1 MAAINRAPSARSS
14 PPQLLIFFIILFF
27 TLDASAFLGWI
38 CCYFF
43 AKIWL
48 IGLLFLVAAIK
59 LHYIANW
66 LTSMFVDCC
75 RQISWMSYGLRFFI
89 IVRNFRR
96 AVLLLERAH
105 RSASPEKVEAE
116 GLLIGR

>member
-1 MAAINRAPSARSS
+1 MPVH
-14 PPQLLIFFIILFF
+14 
-27 TLDASAFLGWI
+27 FLVGFSVT
-38 CCYFF
+38 FF

-48 IGLLFLVAAIK
+48 IGLPFLVAAIK

-89 IVRNFRR
+89 IVRNFKR